1 MSIKDLSSYDFIIN
15 DEDETML
22 LLYAQEEA
30 PTNPVFDIS
39 FDTKS
44 ALLLRNENSGVEL
57 KDIPDNILDSL
68 QDTDKLLVCELS
80 AEEKEE
86 DTKIIYAYEAEV
98 RL

>member
-1 MSIKDLSSYDFIIN
+1 MNY
-15 DEDETML
+15 
-22 LLYAQEEA
+22 
-30 PTNPVFDIS
+30 VFKFLFFAEGS
-39 FDTKS
+39 TFDTKS